1 MGYSNNASPLVAP
14 GTGNLAKLPGFALE
28 IQNLR
33 TTFPAR
39 GGRVAIVDDVSLWVR
54 PGEMLALVGESGS
67 GKSMT
72 LLSALGLVPR
82 HGRIAGGAVLCGGLD
97 LIRSSDEASRACRG
111 LVVSILLQ
119 AP

>member
-1 MGYSNNASPLVAP
+1 MGYSNTASPLVAP

-39 GGRVAIVDDVSLWVR
+39 GGRVAIVDDVSLSVR

-72 LLSALGLVPR
+72 FLSALGLLRSVER
-82 HGRIAGGAVLCGGLD
+82 SGGNEWVSPC
-97 LIRSSDEASRACRG
+97 RSGWSQSH
-111 LVVSILLQ
+111 
-119 AP
+119 